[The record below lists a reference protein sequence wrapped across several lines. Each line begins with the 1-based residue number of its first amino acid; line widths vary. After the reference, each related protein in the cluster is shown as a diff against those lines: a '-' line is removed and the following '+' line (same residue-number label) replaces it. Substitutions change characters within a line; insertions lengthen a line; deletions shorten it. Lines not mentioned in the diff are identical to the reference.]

1 MDQLNPMLQQ
11 FLGSFARWLL
21 AGAAVWAVQHGIFT
35 ENEAAKYV
43 EAGSLALVGIGWSL
57 YQKYGSRLKLV
68 TAMSSDQSMTEKELE
83 IHIARAQAIGASL
96 PSVTTPK
103 TEAPQAIGSVVD
115 A

>member
-35 ENEAAKYV
+35 ENDAAKYV

-68 TAMSSDQSMTEKELE
+68 TAMSSGSMTEKELE
-83 IHIARAQAIGASL
+83 IHIARAAAIGASL

-103 TEAPQAIGSVVD
+103 TETPQAIGSV
-115 A
+115 